1 MASGSGTFIR
11 GFRDLAQPGDPR
23 VRIRVASSIV
33 IMQKALLA
41 VSAVFAVACQ
51 ASAGAQLDAKSSG
64 DIDATA
70 DARLTTAQDDQAAAA
85 QLSSSAGVPA
95 ETSTAS
101 PSGTEAMLGARQ
113 GLRPKDPASLSPTC
127 KCLKVTLGSAND
139 SVFVWDGPISQMNP
153 DTQLAIGLTSEALT
167 CPEAASDSLGASY
180 HGYQVSGNDVFVEV
194 ETARLGRPIIR
205 GAIIPRPITGGRIVV
220 LATDPQ
226 SPYGR
231 SLDGGARE
239 CVVWTAR

>member
-1 MASGSGTFIR
+1 MM
-11 GFRDLAQPGDPR
+11 
-23 VRIRVASSIV
+23 RI
-33 IMQKALLA
+33 ALVA
-41 VSAVFAVACQ
+41 VSGVLIVACQ
-51 ASAGAQLDAKSSG
+51 ASAGAQVDAKSSG
-64 DIDATA
+64 DIDGTA

-85 QLSSSAGVPA
+85 QLSSPAHVPL
-95 ETSTAS
+95 ETTTAS

-113 GLRPKDPASLSPTC
+113 GMRPKDPASLSTTC
-127 KCLKVTLGSAND
+127 RCLKVVVGSSND
-139 SVFVWDGPISQMNP
+139 SVFAWDGPVSQIDP

-194 ETARLGRPIIR
+194 ETARLGRPIVH
-205 GAIIPRPITGGRIVV
+205 GAIIPRPTAGGRIV
-220 LATDPQ
+220 LRPAADPQ

-231 SLDGGARE
+231 ALDGTTRE